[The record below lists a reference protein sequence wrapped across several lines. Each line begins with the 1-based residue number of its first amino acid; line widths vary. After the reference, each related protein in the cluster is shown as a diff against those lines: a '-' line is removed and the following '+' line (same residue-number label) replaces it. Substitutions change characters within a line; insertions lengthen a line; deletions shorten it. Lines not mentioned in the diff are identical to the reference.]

1 MPGSARVSRATS
13 VRVRLL
19 ASRQNDVL
27 EGGFEVKDFAR
38 RIHGQDV
45 RWPHRQ
51 DACATASSLRSAEK
65 TAGFDNE

>member
-27 EGGFEVKDFAR
+27 ERGFEVKEFAR
-38 RIHGQDV
+38 HIQRTRCPLAPQARCLRHGQ
-45 RWPHRQ
+45 Q
-51 DACATASSLRSAEK
+51 LALRRK
-65 TAGFDNE
+65 NRGI